1 MYFLCKKNASLAEQ
15 KGVSKIRWILT
26 TFFYWVLFEILMM
39 TLFVSI
45 VKIDLEAIQEAKTIT
60 KELLFMMGSG
70 LLGGYLGYLFVRKR
84 IESLPEPTDLDNR

>member
-1 MYFLCKKNASLAEQ
+1 MLELILLYFLCKKNASLAEQ

-70 LLGGYLGYLFVRKR
+70 LLGGRA
-84 IESLPEPTDLDNR
+84 